1 MEKET
6 YVCEKCEHEIPI
18 SNKVLHEF
26 RCPGPMPQ
34 ENSRNQN
41 NENFENQINDED
53 HRKNLIKKEESIK
66 LIPEPFTC
74 PQCNQTLSQ
83 NQKEDHMLSH
93 NLEMSEYKENNEERR
108 ERNGE
113 RRNVK
118 IIRESNGFIKE
129 SFEEDLENGNI
140 RITSLLKDPNGN
152 IISRQSNILDLRGN
166 NNINNMKREP
176 YIRNN
181 YGNNVE
187 TVTRE
192 LPNGATSIKTITKDM
207 NGNILSEQEQIRNNN
222 NNIMNN
228 MNVMSNMSN
237 MNMISNM
244 NNMNNMN
251 MMNRNMNIMNNMMNS
266 NMNFMNN
273 MMNSNMN
280 MNMNMNMMNN
290 NMNMNMNMMNNNMN
304 MMNNVNMMN
313 NANMMNNMNMMN
325 NVNKINMIN
334 QMNMMNKMNTI
345 NMANQIAQNN
355 ITFTRL
361 KKEFDLCSKDD
372 ELKGLGCQF
381 QLENNNFFA
390 WRVTLKGPKDTPYE
404 GGVFTIRITFPLN
417 YPKFGPEFRFLNQ
430 IYHLNVDFTD
440 QTKLGHICLN
450 FLNEWTTTGRV
461 VDKPC
466 YGVKQALIDI
476 FCLFYNQNIKSAYNE
491 TMAQEYQ
498 SNMAAFN
505 SKAKEYTQKY
515 AKSALLL

>member
-6 YVCEKCEHEIPI
+6 YICEKCQHEIPI
-18 SNKVLHEF
+18 SNKVLHEY
-26 RCPGPMPQ
+26 RCPGPIPQ

-166 NNINNMKREP
+166 NNIYNMRQP
-176 YIRNN
+176 YLRNN

-207 NGNILSEQEQIRNNN
+207 NGNILSEKEQIRNNN
-222 NNIMNN
+222 NNNVMNN
-228 MNVMSNMSN
+228 MNVISNMSN
-237 MNMISNM
+237 MNMIRNM

-251 MMNRNMNIMNNMMNS
+251 MMNS
-266 NMNFMNN
+266 NMNFMNNIMNNNMNFMSN

-280 MNMNMNMMNN
+280 MNMNMMNNNINMNMMNHNINMMNN
-290 NMNMNMNMMNNNMN
+290 NMNMMNNNMN
-304 MMNNVNMMN
+304 MMNNMNMFPYVMMMN
-313 NANMMNNMNMMN
+313 NPFMMNMPNNMGMRNPDISPVRR
-325 NVNKINMIN
+325 NVLESLPES
-334 QMNMMNKMNTI
+334 T
-345 NMANQIAQNN
+345 
-355 ITFTRL
+355 L
-361 KKEFDLCSKDD
+361 DD
-372 ELKGLGCQF
+372 
-381 QLENNNFFA
+381 
-390 WRVTLKGPKDTPYE
+390 
-404 GGVFTIRITFPLN
+404 I
-417 YPKFGPEFRFLNQ
+417 
-430 IYHLNVDFTD
+430 
-440 QTKLGHICLN
+440 TKLDGEKKNCVICLN
-450 FLNEWTTTGRV
+450 DFEVGEKVMIL
-461 VDKPC
+461 PC
-466 YGVKQALIDI
+466 VHMFHSECIRDWFEAKDTCPICKFKLSPENINS
-476 FCLFYNQNIKSAYNE
+476 NQ
-491 TMAQEYQ
+491 
-498 SNMAAFN
+498 
-505 SKAKEYTQKY
+505 
-515 AKSALLL
+515 

>member
-166 NNINNMKREP
+166 NYINNMRQP
-176 YIRNN
+176 YLRNN

-192 LPNGATSIKTITKDM
+192 LPNGATSVKTITKDM
-207 NGNILSEQEQIRNNN
+207 NGNILSEIEQIRNNN
-222 NNIMNN
+222 NNNSGTINLSQHGDFET
-228 MNVMSNMSN
+228 VVGA
-237 MNMISNM
+237 IV
-244 NNMNNMN
+244 
-251 MMNRNMNIMNNMMNS
+251 NINS
-266 NMNFMNN
+266 G
-273 MMNSNMN
+273 
-280 MNMNMNMMNN
+280 
-290 NMNMNMNMMNNNMN
+290 
-304 MMNNVNMMN
+304 
-313 NANMMNNMNMMN
+313 
-325 NVNKINMIN
+325 KINPH
-334 QMNMMNKMNTI
+334 
-345 NMANQIAQNN
+345 
-355 ITFTRL
+355 
-361 KKEFDLCSKDD
+361 E
-372 ELKGLGCQF
+372 
-381 QLENNNFFA
+381 
-390 WRVTLKGPKDTPYE
+390 
-404 GGVFTIRITFPLN
+404 
-417 YPKFGPEFRFLNQ
+417 
-430 IYHLNVDFTD
+430 
-440 QTKLGHICLN
+440 
-450 FLNEWTTTGRV
+450 
-461 VDKPC
+461 
-466 YGVKQALIDI
+466 
-476 FCLFYNQNIKSAYNE
+476 
-491 TMAQEYQ
+491 
-498 SNMAAFN
+498 
-505 SKAKEYTQKY
+505 
-515 AKSALLL
+515 